1 MAKYELTIS
10 EDYVGDWDYIDG
22 VREIF
27 QNALDQEMEQEDNKM
42 YFEYDEERE
51 VLRIGNKTSVLDVS
65 TLLLGATTKRDND
78 DLIGQFG
85 EGYKIAT
92 LVLAREGH
100 NVVFYNYGKREV
112 WRPRFVNSRRYK
124 ARVLTFFV
132 DRKFVWQSVPNND
145 LVIEIDSITK
155 EKYNKIVE
163 SNLHLQ
169 DVGEV
174 VDTGRGRILKEERYK
189 GKVYVKGLY
198 VCDYDKY
205 SYGYDFKP
213 EDIRLDRD
221 RKLVSDFDL
230 VWMSSNMW
238 ASSVKGIE
246 EDIVRLVKEGA
257 AEVEYIEHGDR
268 YEEVVGMVGQEFIKE
283 YGVRAVPVETQ
294 SEMEKVKEG
303 YIPVIV
309 PEVYK
314 KAVKESNVLGK
325 GYMVYKK
332 TPKERLS
339 EWLEI
344 YGGELEKEA
353 YRKLED
359 IITDIK

>member
-10 EDYVGDWDYIDG
+10 EDYVGDWDYVDG

-27 QNALDQEMEQEDNKM
+27 QNALDQETEQEDNKM
-42 YFEYDEERE
+42 FFEYDEKKEI
-51 VLRIGNKTSVLDVS
+51 LRIGNKTSVLDVS
-65 TLLLGATTKRDND
+65 TLLLGATTKKEKE

-92 LVLAREGH
+92 LVLTREGH

-112 WRPRFVNSRRYK
+112 WRPRFVNSRRYN

-132 DRKFVWQSVPNND
+132 DRKYVWQSVPNSD
-145 LVIEIDSITK
+145 LIIEIDNITK
-155 EKYNKIVE
+155 EKYEKIVE

-174 VDTGRGRILKEERYK
+174 VNTESGRILKESRYK

-230 VWMSSNMW
+230 RWLSSGMW
-238 ASSVKGIE
+238 GNGRQELQEEVK
-246 EDIVRLVKEGA
+246 DLVKEGA
-257 AEVEYIEHGDR
+257 AEVEYIEHSTGYD
-268 YEEVVGMVGQEFIKE
+268 ELVDDIGKMFVEE
-283 YGVRAVPVETQ
+283 YGVNAVPVKSQ
-294 SEMEKVKEG
+294 SEIERVQEG
-303 YIPVIV
+303 YKPIIV

-314 KAVKESNVLGK
+314 KAVVASSVMEGITK
-325 GYMVYKK
+325 VYIK
-332 TPKERLS
+332 TPRERLVD
-339 EWLEI
+339 WLEE
-344 YGGELEKEA
+344 YGEELSGGA
-353 YRKLED
+353 YNELRG
-359 IITDIK
+359 IINDL